1 MEVAGKNLF
10 SSARPTPNPSRGEE
24 KSIFKVLEDVILFF
38 HFEQSILLLAQFI
51 RVSKTTFIY
60 YTFDVELGACYTF
73 ETMFF

>member
-38 HFEQSILLLAQFI
+38 TLNNLIAGT
-51 RVSKTTFIY
+51 VYK
-60 YTFDVELGACYTF
+60 GK
-73 ETMFF
+73 